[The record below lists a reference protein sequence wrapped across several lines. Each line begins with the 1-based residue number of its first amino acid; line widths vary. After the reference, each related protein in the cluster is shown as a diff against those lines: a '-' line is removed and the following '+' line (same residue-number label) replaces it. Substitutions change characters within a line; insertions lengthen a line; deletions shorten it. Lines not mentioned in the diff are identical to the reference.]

1 MAAQQSRY
9 FDSGNKP
16 LSLFRQAAFLC
27 LLPGFILANGSCLAH
42 SRAESYS
49 RLYLNGDTLDVSY
62 TMPLS
67 QLVQRVPQLLSAAG
81 TLDDRFAD
89 EVLGNFK
96 IHSGDILCAQS
107 RPAISSRSQKSI
119 GTSWQVT
126 CPDADSVTV
135 SNHAFFGYLP
145 DHLHIS
151 RVKLST
157 GDIIEKL
164 MVQGDNDWVLL
175 DQQTSPGKV
184 TGSPFI
190 QYLGIGIEH
199 IITGY
204 DHLAFLLAIIL
215 VCGQLKL
222 IVWSVTG
229 FTIGHSLTLCMAVLG
244 YASASMQAVEALIG
258 WTIALVA
265 AEIVAVRYA
274 ISRRLMFFFGLFAFG
289 LVAFHLLMPQSTSE
303 LNLWALSGMIIF
315 SLCYL
320 ALSQYSKIDPVIIK
334 PSLTLLFGLIHGF
347 GFAASLLAIGLP
359 TGRLAAA
366 LFGFNLGVEI
376 GQLILITIF
385 LLLVLALTRLT
396 RLVQHWLLIDGT
408 AAILCGVGLFWFV
421 GRAYS

>member
-1 MAAQQSRY
+1 M
-9 FDSGNKP
+9 
-16 LSLFRQAAFLC
+16 
-27 LLPGFILANGSCLAH
+27 LANGSCLAH
-42 SRAESYS
+42 SRAETYS
-49 RLYLNGDTLDVSY
+49 RLYLHGEEIDVSY
-62 TMPLS
+62 TIPLN
-67 QLVQRVPQLLSAAG
+67 QLVQRVPQMLGTAG
-81 TLDDRFAD
+81 TLEDRFES
-89 EVLGNFK
+89 EVLENFK
-96 IHSGDILCAQS
+96 VRSGNTFCELS
-107 RPAISSRSQKSI
+107 RPATSVKSQKSI
-119 GTSWQVT
+119 STSWQVN
-126 CPDADSVTV
+126 CPDPNSVTV

-164 MVQGDNDWVLL
+164 MVQGDHDWVLL
-175 DQQTSPGKV
+175 DQQTNPGKV

-215 VCGQLKL
+215 VCGRLKL

-265 AEIVAVRYA
+265 AEIIAERYA
-274 ISRRLMFFFGLFAFG
+274 VHRRLMLFFGLFGFA
-289 LVAFHLLMPQSTSE
+289 LVAFHLFMPENISE
-303 LNLWALSGMIIF
+303 LNLWVLAGMMIF

-320 ALSQYSKIDPVIIK
+320 ALSQYSQIDPVIIK

-347 GFAASLLAIGLP
+347 GFAGSLLDIGLP
-359 TGRLAAA
+359 TGRLATA

-396 RLVQHWLLIDGT
+396 RLAQHWLVIDGT
-408 AAILCGVGLFWFV
+408 AAILCGLGLFWFV
-421 GRAYS
+421 GRAYA